1 MINYNVCSQ
10 QKLTNFRSPIGIP
23 IILSGNFGELRT
35 NHFHTGLD
43 IKTNGTIN
51 YRVYAVEDGFV
62 SRIKISHWGYGKAIY
77 VDHPNGLTSVYAHL
91 DHFPKKI
98 EQFVRKEQYQK
109 KSEEVDFM
117 LEKNMLGVE
126 KGEVI
131 AYSGNTGGSS
141 GPHLHFEIRETKT
154 ELPLNPQLYGID
166 VMDHTP
172 PILRNLKIYSL
183 RKEDLFVKGQEQYT
197 LTKTNQSYILTTN
210 KPLSI
215 SGNIGL
221 GLSAIDRYDLA
232 QNRCGIYSIKVWI
245 DGNMNFEQEMKSLD
259 FSTNKQINIHKDYYA
274 YHEQKESVHKLFIH
288 PENNL
293 PIYRRELGNGT
304 IHFKDTLIHDVKI
317 EVSDVSGNT
326 STLKFNII
334 SSNNPTD
341 IQYDSLNMREKNEK
355 LIIEN
360 DNYFVQLDSNTFY
373 DDFIIDDQ
381 FKNKMLSLN
390 NKNLPQKKKF
400 IIAMKFNKLEFDDPS
415 KIIIAH
421 HSKKGKVLNR
431 RGEVYGDWITTNV
444 SHLGDFTLMIDSTA
458 PVIKAKKVNE
468 MMTFNQSLQFLV
480 TDNLSGVEKYKV
492 KIDGKWIYSTY
503 NYKNA
508 VLTIPLDAYANLE
521 VGEKICEIEVEDERK
536 NKQFLTYHFLYK

>member
-1 MINYNVCSQ
+1 MNHDIYTQ
-10 QKLTNFRSPIGIP
+10 QRQINFRSPIGIP

-51 YRVYAVEDGFV
+51 YRIYAVEDGFV

-98 EQFVRKEQYQK
+98 EQFIRKEQYAN

-117 LEKNMLGVE
+117 LEKNRIGVE

-154 ELPLNPQLYGID
+154 ELPLNPQLYGINVKD
-166 VMDHTP
+166 NTP
-172 PILRNLKIYSL
+172 PILRNIKVYSL
-183 RKEDLFVKGQEQYT
+183 REEDLLVMRQKQYSFM
-197 LTKTNQSYILTTN
+197 KTSQSYKLTTD
-210 KPLSI
+210 KPMLI
-215 SGNIGL
+215 SGKVGL

-232 QNRCGIYSIKVWI
+232 QNRCGVYSIKVWI
-245 DGNMNFEQEMKSLD
+245 DGNVHFEQEMKSLD

-274 YHEQKESVHKLFIH
+274 YHEQKESVHKLYVH

-304 IHFKDTLIHDVKI
+304 IHFNDTLIHDVKI

-326 STLKFNII
+326 STLKFKMI
-334 SSNNPTD
+334 SSNNQ
-341 IQYDSLNMREKNEK
+341 IDSQEETLKMNEKNK
-355 LIIEN
+355 RLKIEN
-360 DNYFVQLDSNTFY
+360 ENYLVQLDSNTFY
-373 DDFIIDDQ
+373 DDFIMDHQ
-381 FKNKMLSLN
+381 FKNNILSLK

-415 KIIIAH
+415 KIIITH

-431 RGEVYGDWITTNV
+431 KGQVSGDWISTDVN
-444 SHLGDFTLMIDSTA
+444 HFGDFTLMVDSTA
-458 PVIKAKKVNE
+458 PVIKTKKVNKV
-468 MMTFNQSLQFLV
+468 MSINQSLQFLV

-492 KIDGKWIYSTY
+492 NIDGKWIYSTY

-508 VLTIPLDAYANLE
+508 VLTIPLDSYADLKA
-521 VGEKICEIEVEDERK
+521 GEKTCEIEVEDERK
-536 NKQFLTYHFLYK
+536 NKQFFTYNFRYK

>member
-51 YRVYAVEDGFV
+51 YRIYAVEDGFV

-98 EQFVRKEQYQK
+98 EQFIRKEQYQK

-183 RKEDLFVKGQEQYT
+183 RKEDLFVMGQERYT
-197 LTKTNQSYILTTN
+197 LTKTNHSYILTTN
-210 KPLSI
+210 KPLFI

-304 IHFKDTLIHDVKI
+304 IHFNDTLIHDVKI

-326 STLKFNII
+326 STLKFNMI
-334 SSNNPTD
+334 SSNNPMD

-431 RGEVYGDWITTNV
+431 KGEVYGDWITTNV

-468 MMTFNQSLQFLV
+468 MMTLNQSLQFLV

>member
-1 MINYNVCSQ
+1 MNHDVDAQ
-10 QKLTNFRSPIGIP
+10 QKQTNFRSPIGIP
-23 IILSGNFGELRT
+23 LILSGNFGELRT

-51 YRVYAVEDGFV
+51 YRIYAVEDGFV

-98 EQFVRKEQYQK
+98 EQFIRKEQYANQ
-109 KSEEVDFM
+109 SEEVDFM
-117 LEKNMLGVE
+117 LEKNRIGVE

-154 ELPLNPQLYGID
+154 ELPLNPQLYGINVKD
-166 VMDHTP
+166 NTP
-172 PILRNLKIYSL
+172 PILRNIKVYSL
-183 RKEDLFVKGQEQYT
+183 REEDLLVMRQKQYSFM
-197 LTKTNQSYILTTN
+197 KTSQSYKLTTD
-210 KPLSI
+210 KPMLI
-215 SGNIGL
+215 SGKVGL

-232 QNRCGIYSIKVWI
+232 QNRCGVYSIKVWI
-245 DGNMNFEQEMKSLD
+245 DGNVHFEQEMKSLD

-274 YHEQKESVHKLFIH
+274 YHEQKESVHKLYVH

-304 IHFKDTLIHDVKI
+304 IHFNDTLPHDVKI

-326 STLKFNII
+326 STLKFKMI
-334 SSNNPTD
+334 SSNNQ
-341 IQYDSLNMREKNEK
+341 IDSQEETLEMNEKNK
-355 LIIEN
+355 RLKIESK
-360 DNYFVQLDSNTFY
+360 NYLVQVDSNTFY
-373 DDFIIDDQ
+373 DDFIMDHQ
-381 FKNKMLSLN
+381 FKNNILSLK

-400 IIAMKFNKLEFDDPS
+400 VIAMKFNKLEFDDPS

-431 RGEVYGDWITTNV
+431 KGQVSGDWISTDVN
-444 SHLGDFTLMIDSTA
+444 HFGDFTLMVDSTA
-458 PVIKAKKVNE
+458 PVIKTKKVNKV
-468 MMTFNQSLQFLV
+468 MSINQSLQFLV

-508 VLTIPLDAYANLE
+508 VLTIPLDSYADLKA
-521 VGEKICEIEVEDERK
+521 GEKTCEIEVEDERK
-536 NKQFLTYHFLYK
+536 NKQFFTYNFHYK

>member
-1 MINYNVCSQ
+1 M
-10 QKLTNFRSPIGIP
+10 
-23 IILSGNFGELRT
+23 
-35 NHFHTGLD
+35 
-43 IKTNGTIN
+43 
-51 YRVYAVEDGFV
+51 
-62 SRIKISHWGYGKAIY
+62 
-77 VDHPNGLTSVYAHL
+77 
-91 DHFPKKI
+91 
-98 EQFVRKEQYQK
+98 
-109 KSEEVDFM
+109 
-117 LEKNMLGVE
+117 
-126 KGEVI
+126 
-131 AYSGNTGGSS
+131 
-141 GPHLHFEIRETKT
+141 
-154 ELPLNPQLYGID
+154 
-166 VMDHTP
+166 
-172 PILRNLKIYSL
+172 
-183 RKEDLFVKGQEQYT
+183 
-197 LTKTNQSYILTTN
+197 
-210 KPLSI
+210 
-215 SGNIGL
+215 
-221 GLSAIDRYDLA
+221 
-232 QNRCGIYSIKVWI
+232 
-245 DGNMNFEQEMKSLD
+245 
-259 FSTNKQINIHKDYYA
+259 
-274 YHEQKESVHKLFIH
+274 
-288 PENNL
+288 

-304 IHFKDTLIHDVKI
+304 IHFNDTLIHDVKI

-334 SSNNPTD
+334 SSNNPMD

-431 RGEVYGDWITTNV
+431 KGEVYGDWITTNV

-468 MMTFNQSLQFLV
+468 MMTLNQSLQFLV

>member
-1 MINYNVCSQ
+1 MNHDVDAQ
-10 QKLTNFRSPIGIP
+10 QKQTNFRSPIGIP

-51 YRVYAVEDGFV
+51 YRIYAVEDGFV

-98 EQFVRKEQYQK
+98 EQFIRKEQYAN

-117 LEKNMLGVE
+117 LEKNRIGVE

-154 ELPLNPQLYGID
+154 ELPLNPQLYGINVKD
-166 VMDHTP
+166 NTP
-172 PILRNLKIYSL
+172 PILRNIKVYSL
-183 RKEDLFVKGQEQYT
+183 REEDLLVMRQKQYSFM
-197 LTKTNQSYILTTN
+197 KTSQSYKLTTD
-210 KPLSI
+210 KPMLI
-215 SGNIGL
+215 SGKVGL

-232 QNRCGIYSIKVWI
+232 QNRCGVYSIKVWI
-245 DGNMNFEQEMKSLD
+245 DGNVHFEQEMKSLD

-274 YHEQKESVHKLFIH
+274 YHEQKESVHKLYVH

-304 IHFKDTLIHDVKI
+304 IHFNDTLIHDVKI

-326 STLKFNII
+326 STLKFKMI
-334 SSNNPTD
+334 SSNNQ
-341 IQYDSLNMREKNEK
+341 IDSQEETLKMNEKNERLK
-355 LIIEN
+355 IEN
-360 DNYFVQLDSNTFY
+360 ENYLVQVDSNTFY
-373 DDFIIDDQ
+373 DDFIMDHQ
-381 FKNKMLSLN
+381 FKNNILSLK

-415 KIIIAH
+415 KIIITH

-431 RGEVYGDWITTNV
+431 KGQVSGDWISTDVN
-444 SHLGDFTLMIDSTA
+444 HFGDFTLMVDSTA
-458 PVIKAKKVNE
+458 PVIKTKE
-468 MMTFNQSLQFLV
+468 
-480 TDNLSGVEKYKV
+480 
-492 KIDGKWIYSTY
+492 
-503 NYKNA
+503 
-508 VLTIPLDAYANLE
+508 
-521 VGEKICEIEVEDERK
+521 ERIK
-536 NKQFLTYHFLYK
+536 